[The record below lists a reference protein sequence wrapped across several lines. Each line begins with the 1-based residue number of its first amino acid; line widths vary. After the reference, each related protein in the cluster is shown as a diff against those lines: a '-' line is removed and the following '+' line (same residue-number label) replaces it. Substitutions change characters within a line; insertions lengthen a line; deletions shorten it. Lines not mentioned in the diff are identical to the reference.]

1 MFKYMIPMAA
11 LIVAGCQT
19 TKADTPVETVNEP
32 VVVQQQKETPL
43 LDVNPFEGKSIRPNQ
58 MVHSRK
64 PVVCGRADTILNNI
78 MLKYGE
84 KPVFMGESEAARP
97 HDNKPIKLM
106 VTLTYNSKTGSWTL
120 FEQMPMEERL
130 LCMLSGGT
138 GKFSSNIVQG
148 SAL

>member
-1 MFKYMIPMAA
+1 MIPMAA

-32 VVVQQQKETPL
+32 VVVQQQKEAPL
-43 LDVNPFEGKSIRPNQ
+43 LDVNPFEGIPILPSQ

-78 MLKYGE
+78 MKKYGE
-84 KPVFMGESEAARP
+84 KPVFMGESEAAQPRS
-97 HDNKPIKLM
+97 NKPVKLM
-106 VTLTYNSKTGSWTL
+106 VTLTYNSETGSWTL

-138 GKFSSNIVQG
+138 GKFSSGLVKG
-148 SAL
+148 TAL